1 MIWREKR
8 ILLIVLG
15 VLLAAN
21 TMFFFTYRVRY
32 QSRLDDLDKRLASAE
47 KSLADARAA
56 RLTTERRIQGY
67 RRAEADIAQVFDQH
81 WSTQSKRF
89 TIMVGEVKR
98 LSEASGLIPSSYGF
112 DRGEVKAAPAA
123 AGLSNTADRAT
134 RARVRD
140 DLGAME
146 VGMSFNVR
154 GTYEQVRRLINLF
167 ELSNQFVIID
177 RIGLSSSDE
186 ARLSLNI
193 HVKTLFRDEETPGVA
208 PNRL

>member
-21 TMFFFTYRVRY
+21 TVFFFTYRVRY

-47 KSLADARAA
+47 KNLAEARAA
-56 RLTTERRIQGY
+56 RQATESRIQGY
-67 RRAEADIAQVFDQH
+67 RKTESDIAEIFDRH

-89 TIMVGEVKR
+89 TIMIAEVKR
-98 LSEASGLIPSSYGF
+98 LSEASGLVPSSYSF
-112 DRGEVKAAPAA
+112 DHGAVKNAPGIAGIA
-123 AGLSNTADRAT
+123 AGNAPGTTS
-134 RARVRD
+134 RVRAD
-140 DLGAME
+140 IGATE
-146 VGMSFNVR
+146 VGMSFNVQ

-177 RIGLSSSDE
+177 RISLSSSKE

-193 HVKTLFRDEETPGVA
+193 HVKTLFRDEPGFA
-208 PNRL
+208 ANRM

>member
-32 QSRLDDLDKRLASAE
+32 QNRLDDLDKRLEAAE
-47 KSLADARAA
+47 KSLAEARNA
-56 RLTTERRIQGY
+56 RLETERRIQGY
-67 RRAEADIAQVFDQH
+67 RKAEADIAQIYDQH

-89 TIMVGEVKR
+89 TTLIGEVKR
-98 LSEASGLIPSSYGF
+98 LSEASGLIPSSYSF

-123 AGLSNTADRAT
+123 AAARTPAT
-134 RARVRD
+134 RGRARE

-146 VGMSFNVR
+146 VGMSFNVS
-154 GTYEQVRRLINLF
+154 GGSYAQVRRLINLF

-177 RIGLSSSDE
+177 RISLSSSDE
-186 ARLSLNI
+186 AKLSLNI
-193 HVKTLFRDEETPGVA
+193 HVKTLFRDEQTDVA